1 MSALVISHR
10 TNMGTMPENT
20 LAGIDAAIADGA
32 DAIEIDVQATS
43 DGVPVL
49 LHDSSLERTTGD
61 PRQIQDVSSAELA
74 AVRVLDPFGSVGP
87 QPVPT
92 LAEVLA
98 LIDGRCTLAIEVKQ
112 SRIEQ
117 LLKAVVR
124 DAGASRWCWTWAFD
138 PWVASACAEAL
149 PEVPASLLVSQ
160 RSAERFGLD
169 DPITHAHGAG
179 LAGLSLEQ
187 SLVTSDAIR
196 NAHSHGLAVYTWTV
210 NERIDIGR
218 VLEAGVDGVCGNYPD
233 RIIEAKAASR

>member
-20 LAGIDAAIADGA
+20 LAGIDAAIAAGA

-61 PRQIQDVSSAELA
+61 PRAVQEVSSAELA
-74 AVRVLDPFGSVGP
+74 TLRVIDPFDAVGP

-98 LIDGRCTLAIEVKQ
+98 LIDGRRTLAIEVKQ

-117 LLKAVVR
+117 LLKTVVR
-124 DAGASRWCWTWAFD
+124 DAAASRWCWTWAFD

-160 RSAERFGLD
+160 GSAERFGLD
-169 DPITHAHGAG
+169 DPVTLAHGAG
-179 LAGLSLEQ
+179 LAGISFEQ
-187 SLVTSDAIR
+187 SLVTSEAVS
-196 NAHSHGLAVYTWTV
+196 NAHSHGLAAYTWTV
-210 NERIDIGR
+210 NERIDISR

-233 RIIEAKAASR
+233 RIIEVKAAAR

>member
-10 TNMGTMPENT
+10 TNMGTVPENT
-20 LAGIDAAIADGA
+20 LAGIDAAIAAGA
-32 DAIEIDVQATS
+32 DAVEIDVQATT

-49 LHDSSLERTTGD
+49 LHDPSLERTTGD
-61 PRQIQDVSSAELA
+61 PREVQEISSAELA
-74 AVRVLDPFGSVGP
+74 ALRVLDPFDVVGP
-87 QPVPT
+87 QSVPT

-98 LIDGRCTLAIEVKQ
+98 LINGRCTLAIEVKQ
-112 SRIEQ
+112 TRIEQ

-160 RSAERFGLD
+160 RSAERFGLA
-169 DPITHAHGAG
+169 DPVALAHDAG
-179 LAGLSLEQ
+179 LAGVSLEQ
-187 SLVTSDAIR
+187 SLVTSEAVR

-218 VLEAGVDGVCGNYPD
+218 VLEAGVDGVCGNYPE
-233 RIIEAKAASR
+233 RIIEAKAAAR